1 MRAVIP
7 LCLLA
12 GCAAEPSAAPI
23 AQTPASCSIDKVVDL
38 AMAPGQRWAI
48 VPAKLNGQAVSMVI
62 DTGAEAAMVSP
73 DAQQALGLAPDPHH
87 RTTVVGPTGSAT
99 SQNVLIERFQLGGE
113 ELPQPSMA
121 VAEIPMRPAIEPMLA
136 GLIGGQILSQYD
148 AEFDFPGHRLILW
161 QRPSCA
167 PPGPAG
173 GGAWD
178 RVRLQRG
185 QNSLVTLEVAIGG
198 QGLQALLDTGAASSM
213 LSATAAARLG
223 VAGTVKEVVTRGADG
238 ADAVMRVR
246 RYPDV
251 AVGRIH
257 SLNFAVLVGDVRV
270 PFAEMI
276 LGMDFWRTR
285 RLWIDYAHQVAYVRE
300 GSGSS

>member
-1 MRAVIP
+1 MRVVIL

-12 GCAAEPSAAPI
+12 GCAAEPADAPV

-38 AMAPGQRWAI
+38 PMAPNQRWAI
-48 VPAKLNGQAVSMVI
+48 VPAKLNGQAVSMVL

-73 DAQQALGLAPDPHH
+73 DAQLALGLALDPHR
-87 RTTVVGPTGSAT
+87 RTTVIGYSGSAT
-99 SQNVLIERFQLGGE
+99 SQNVLIEHFQLGEE

-121 VAEIPMRPAIEPMLA
+121 VGEIPMRPAISPILA

-148 AEFDFPGHRLILW
+148 VEFDFPARRVTLW

-167 PPGPAG
+167 TRGPAG
-173 GGAWD
+173 GGHWD
-178 RVRLQRG
+178 HVRLQRG
-185 QNSLVTLEVAIGG
+185 QNSLVTLEVSIGG
-198 QGLQALLDTGAASSM
+198 QRLQALLDTGAVSSM

-223 VAGTVKEVVTRGADG
+223 VSGAVKEVVTRGADG
-238 ADAVMRVR
+238 ADSIMRAR

-251 AVGRIH
+251 AVAGSH
-257 SLNFAVLVGDVRV
+257 SPNFAVLVGDVRV

-285 RLWIDYAHQVAYVRE
+285 RLWIDYANQVAYVQQ
-300 GSGSS
+300 